1 MRRTAAATLSYLYNA
16 LSLNHPK
23 AGIACAS
30 RACAS
35 RRPPPPSMPPASPA
49 AQPAAAAPALDGR
62 LVLAAC
68 GTGVSRGIGLRGDLP
83 WPRLSE
89 DLKRFAA
96 LTKGATVVMGRATYE
111 SLPAKA
117 RPLPGRLNVVLS
129 TQPREALGLPDSV
142 LLAGSLD
149 AAEELMLARKVRM
162 PFYVIGG
169 ADIFAAA
176 LARPSWSRRIHYTDV
191 QGAFDCDRV
200 FDYDIDGP
208 ASDFDLLSI
217 SGAKS
222 ASDVSFVFKE
232 YARRSTSEPSASI
245 TGVSAVAATSAPP
258 TPATMP
264 FTHPELQ
271 YLSLID
277 RILATGSPRG
287 DRTGTGTQA
296 LFGETMKFDLGS
308 AFPLLTTKRVFW
320 RGVAEELLW
329 FISGSTNAN
338 LLAEK
343 GVHIWD
349 GNGSREFLD
358 GRGFHDREVGDLG
371 PVYGFQ
377 WRHFGA
383 KYTNMHA
390 DYSGQG
396 VDQLAEVIETIK
408 TRPTDRRM
416 ILSAWNPAALDEMAL
431 PPCHMMAQF
440 FVADK
445 TLSCMMYQRSCDVGL
460 GVPFNIASYALL
472 TRMVAH
478 VTGLAAGTFTHVL
491 GDAHIYNNHV
501 DALREQARRSPRPF
515 PKLSIRD
522 REDLHTIDD
531 FVMADFE
538 LNGYQPHTAIKMQ
551 MAV

>member
-1 MRRTAAATLSYLYNA
+1 M
-16 LSLNHPK
+16 
-23 AGIACAS
+23 
-30 RACAS
+30 
-35 RRPPPPSMPPASPA
+35 PPPAPGAPA
-49 AQPAAAAPALDGR
+49 AAAAPAVDGR

-68 GTGVSRGIGLRGDLP
+68 GAGASRGIGLRGALP

-96 LTKGATVVMGRATYE
+96 LTKGAAVVMGRATYE

-129 TQPREALGLPDSV
+129 TQSREALALPDSV

-149 AAEELMLARKVRM
+149 AAEELMRARKVAM

-169 ADIFAAA
+169 ADIFTAA
-176 LARPSWSRRIHYTDV
+176 LARPAWSRRIHYTDV
-191 QGAFDCDRV
+191 RGDFECDRV
-200 FDYDIDGP
+200 FDYDMDDP
-208 ASDFDLLSI
+208 ASDFDLLSV
-217 SGAKS
+217 SGTKTA
-222 ASDVSFVFKE
+222 ADVSFVFKE
-232 YARRSTSEPSASI
+232 YARRNNSDPPPAASSSSTAVTTPPARP
-245 TGVSAVAATSAPP
+245 VSHPE
-258 TPATMP
+258 TMP
-264 FTHPELQ
+264 FTHPEVQ

-277 RILATGSPRG
+277 RILATGSSRG
-287 DRTGTGTQA
+287 DRTGTGTRA
-296 LFGETMKFDLGS
+296 LFGETMKFDLGA

-343 GVHIWD
+343 GIHIWD

-358 GRGFHDREVGDLG
+358 NRGFSDREVGDLG

-383 KYTNMHA
+383 KYTDMHA
-390 DYSGQG
+390 DYTGQG

-408 TRPTDRRM
+408 MRPTDRRM
-416 ILSAWNPAALDEMAL
+416 ILSAWNPAALGEMAL

-440 FVADK
+440 FVADNA
-445 TLSCMMYQRSCDVGL
+445 LSCMMYQRSCDVGL

-501 DALREQARRSPRPF
+501 DALREQARRAPRPF
-515 PKLSIRD
+515 PQLDIRD
-522 REDLHTIDD
+522 RDDLRTIDD
-531 FVMADFE
+531 FVIEDFE
-538 LNGYQPHTAIKMQ
+538 LSGYDPHKAIKMQ

>member
-1 MRRTAAATLSYLYNA
+1 MRRLAAAALSYICGTLS
-16 LSLNHPK
+16 LSPPK
-23 AGIACAS
+23 AGAAGAS
-30 RACAS
+30 RACAA
-35 RRPPPPSMPPASPA
+35 RRPPPPSMPPSSGA
-49 AQPAAAAPALDGR
+49 AQAAVVASAIDGR

-68 GTGVSRGIGLRGDLP
+68 GTGASRGIGLRGDLP

-129 TQPREALGLPDSV
+129 TQPRETLGLPDSV

-162 PFYVIGG
+162 PFFVIGG
-169 ADIFAAA
+169 ADVFTAA
-176 LARPSWSRRIHYTDV
+176 LARPAWSRRIHYTDV
-191 QGAFDCDRV
+191 QGDFECDRV
-200 FDYDIDGP
+200 FGYDIDGP
-208 ASDFDLLSI
+208 ESDFDLLSI

-232 YARRSTSEPSASI
+232 YSRRNSSDTPAASTGSL
-245 TGVSAVAATSAPP
+245 AVASTSAPVP
-258 TPATMP
+258 EAMP
-264 FTHPELQ
+264 YTHPEMQ

-277 RILATGSPRG
+277 RILASGSPRG
-287 DRTGTGTQA
+287 DRTGTGTRA
-296 LFGETMKFDLGS
+296 LFGETMKFDLS
-308 AFPLLTTKRVFW
+308 RTFPLLTTKRVFW

-329 FISGSTNAN
+329 FISGSTNAT

-343 GVHIWD
+343 GIHIWD

-358 GRGFHDREVGDLG
+358 SRGFGDREVGDLG

-416 ILSAWNPAALDEMAL
+416 ILSAWNPAALREMAL

-478 VTGLAAGTFTHVL
+478 VTGLASGTFTHVL

-522 REDLHTIDD
+522 REDLRTIDD
-531 FVMADFE
+531 FVMEDFE
-538 LNGYQPHTAIKMQ
+538 LDGYQPHSAIKMQ